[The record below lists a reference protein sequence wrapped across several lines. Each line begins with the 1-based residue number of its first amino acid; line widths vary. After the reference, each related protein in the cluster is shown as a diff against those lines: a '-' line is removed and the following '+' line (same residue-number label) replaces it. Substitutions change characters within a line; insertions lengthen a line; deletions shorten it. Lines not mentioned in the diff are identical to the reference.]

1 MRAPTYSMPINK
13 VLVAMLM
20 LGTIFAVTFYLV
32 WMRSWGP
39 RHGQV
44 NHDLGTYAWK
54 KDLPLP
60 RTEAGGTSLQGKFY
74 VVGGI
79 DSLAQ
84 TFSDL
89 QVYDP
94 ALDSWNRL
102 ADFPRPINH
111 PGVVA
116 DDHFL
121 YSVGGFGPLGIRVR
135 GFMFARWD
143 PYDQLERFDPAANR
157 WTSLARMPSPRGAGG
172 VTLGGGKIWYV
183 GGIDP
188 ERNLSKQ
195 LFAYEIATNT
205 WEEMPPMK
213 YARDHM
219 RLEYY
224 EGAIYAISGRRDD
237 MRFNLGHVEK
247 FDIATR
253 TWTKLPPIPTP
264 RGGFGSAVLD
274 GKIYTFGGES
284 VWTCF
289 DTVEALNLSTET
301 WEAFPA
307 LPEARHGIIAGTIG
321 NSIHLISGG
330 RHPRVS
336 ISGLHRTFS
345 PAKREQ

>member
-1 MRAPTYSMPINK
+1 
-13 VLVAMLM
+13 
-20 LGTIFAVTFYLV
+20 
-32 WMRSWGP
+32 
-39 RHGQV
+39 
-44 NHDLGTYAWK
+44 
-54 KDLPLP
+54 
-60 RTEAGGTSLQGKFY
+60 
-74 VVGGI
+74 
-79 DSLAQ
+79 
-84 TFSDL
+84 
-89 QVYDP
+89 
-94 ALDSWNRL
+94 
-102 ADFPRPINH
+102 
-111 PGVVA
+111 
-116 DDHFL
+116 
-121 YSVGGFGPLGIRVR
+121 
-135 GFMFARWD
+135 MFARWD

>member
-1 MRAPTYSMPINK
+1 
-13 VLVAMLM
+13 
-20 LGTIFAVTFYLV
+20 
-32 WMRSWGP
+32 
-39 RHGQV
+39 
-44 NHDLGTYAWK
+44 
-54 KDLPLP
+54 
-60 RTEAGGTSLQGKFY
+60 
-74 VVGGI
+74 
-79 DSLAQ
+79 
-84 TFSDL
+84 
-89 QVYDP
+89 
-94 ALDSWNRL
+94 
-102 ADFPRPINH
+102 
-111 PGVVA
+111 
-116 DDHFL
+116 
-121 YSVGGFGPLGIRVR
+121 
-135 GFMFARWD
+135 
-143 PYDQLERFDPAANR
+143 
-157 WTSLARMPSPRGAGG
+157 
-172 VTLGGGKIWYV
+172 
-183 GGIDP
+183 
-188 ERNLSKQ
+188 
-195 LFAYEIATNT
+195 
-205 WEEMPPMK
+205 MK